1 MKAPRIDST
10 HNAIVCALRD
20 MGASVTSLAAVGLG
34 VPDLVVGWRREN
46 FLLEVK
52 SEKGQ
57 LNPYQKAF
65 HRMWNGQV
73 AVVRT
78 PDDALRAIGA
88 MKGRQSV
95 GDNTTQTSPR
105 FTVPQA
111 IAYANGISDL
121 YGSHFK
127 NCLLTLITAAKQSLA
142 PPLPPEV
149 VAVLRAIEA
158 ETMSFDDIQAVT
170 RWRDAGRPGL
180 PPRAGAKGGE

>member
-34 VPDLVVGWRREN
+34 VPDLVVGWRHQN

-57 LNPYQKAF
+57 LNLYQKAF

-88 MKGRQSV
+88 IK
-95 GDNTTQTSPR
+95 
-105 FTVPQA
+105 
-111 IAYANGISDL
+111 
-121 YGSHFK
+121 
-127 NCLLTLITAAKQSLA
+127 
-142 PPLPPEV
+142 
-149 VAVLRAIEA
+149 
-158 ETMSFDDIQAVT
+158 
-170 RWRDAGRPGL
+170 
-180 PPRAGAKGGE
+180 